1 MSCQTEC
8 NLVAVEL
15 LTGIPGVAGPAGP
28 QGPQGLPG
36 DLTSLHGDVALTTDE
51 VGTVATVTGIQTIPV
66 SAVAPAD
73 AQFLM
78 YNGVRWAPTTLDA
91 GTY

>member
-8 NLVAVEL
+8 NIVAVEL
-15 LTGIPGVAGPAGP
+15 LTGIPGVPGP
-28 QGPQGLPG
+28 QGPQGAPG
-36 DLTSLHGDVALTTDE
+36 NLTSLHGDVALTTDE
-51 VGTVATVTGIQTIPV
+51 VGTVATVTGIQTVPV
-66 SAVAPAD
+66 SAVAPVD

-78 YNGVRWAPTTLDA
+78 YNGVRWAPTTLSA

>member
-8 NLVAVEL
+8 NIVAVEL

-28 QGPQGLPG
+28 QGAPG
-36 DLTSLHGDVALTTDE
+36 TLTSLHGDVALTTDE

-78 YNGVRWAPTTLDA
+78 YNGVRWAPTTLSA

>member
-1 MSCQTEC
+1 
-8 NLVAVEL
+8 
-15 LTGIPGVAGPAGP
+15 
-28 QGPQGLPG
+28 
-36 DLTSLHGDVALTTDE
+36 VALTTDG

-78 YNGVRWAPTTLDA
+78 YNGVRWAPTTLSA